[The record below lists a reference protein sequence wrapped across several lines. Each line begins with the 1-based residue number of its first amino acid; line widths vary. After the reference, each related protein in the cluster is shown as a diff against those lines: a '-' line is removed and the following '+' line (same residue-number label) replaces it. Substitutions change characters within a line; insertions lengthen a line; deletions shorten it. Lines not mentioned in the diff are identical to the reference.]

1 MSFLLFRQFESMYSF
16 DMIVNGILV
25 LLIIYYPNVCSVYE
39 IMGECPLLG
48 SPFLV

>member
-1 MSFLLFRQFESMYSF
+1 MSFLLFRQFESMYSL
-16 DMIVNGILV
+16 IVNGIAV